1 MANVLT
7 PEYLDVDYNTL
18 ISSIKDELADSDVF
32 RDFNYEGSNIAVL
45 IELVSYIGELN
56 TYFLNKIAKNVF
68 METVDIYENA
78 NRLARQEGYEPKGYI
93 SSKTTLDLTV
103 SKDDGDDGYNFID
116 GDVLYI
122 PAWHKIASTKLY
134 DGSNID
140 FATTE
145 SQTEAATTEDTV
157 TFEVPVVQGEVVTL
171 SYTGSDL
178 VDNELTLPTY
188 DYAHD
193 DDLDDDVN
201 TIEITINGIPW
212 SRISD
217 FYDEIG
223 ALSDVDTV
231 YMVRYDKYEKTIIVF
246 SSSRSVP
253 IDSDEIEINTL
264 KSIGV
269 NGNVAKDSITTPDEN
284 FVKNT
289 TNATVGPDSDGW
301 LDNETLTI
309 TNALASLG
317 GALPEDVDEVKEN
330 ASAIHNAQYR
340 NVTASDYKANLE
352 SRSDVE
358 CAHAWGEQEIAPS
371 GSILEYNKVHIA
383 VVPPNDPED
392 WATGTINTSLST
404 WTPSGGTVSGSII
417 VPNYYVDAWTSELE
431 VYLEPRKM
439 LNAYEEWETPDLVYF
454 SFMFGVRLYRLY
466 NFADVSTDIQNKL
479 IYYFRPANRD
489 FYDLIDFKDITEYL
503 LDTTIIS
510 PTDNYDYIKGIR
522 NLVLRDVDCNN
533 EIHEINTNDNY
544 PQYTTASY
552 HSDSENILR
561 PIRLGFN
568 QFPILCSDTV
578 SVVEET

>member
-1 MANVLT
+1 
-7 PEYLDVDYNTL
+7 
-18 ISSIKDELADSDVF
+18 
-32 RDFNYEGSNIAVL
+32 
-45 IELVSYIGELN
+45 
-56 TYFLNKIAKNVF
+56 
-68 METVDIYENA
+68 
-78 NRLARQEGYEPKGYI
+78 
-93 SSKTTLDLTV
+93 
-103 SKDDGDDGYNFID
+103 
-116 GDVLYI
+116 
-122 PAWHKIASTKLY
+122 
-134 DGSNID
+134 
-140 FATTE
+140 
-145 SQTEAATTEDTV
+145 
-157 TFEVPVVQGEVVTL
+157 VVQGEVVTL

-392 WATGTINTSLST
+392 WATGTINTSSST